1 MQSVRASLP
10 GAFNAYNLMAAI
22 TAVSSVT
29 GLSFEEVAAK
39 TENLKAIKGRM
50 TVISKGQ
57 PFEAEI
63 VKGRLE
69 SEGIPAMIMNNSM
82 SAIFSTYTVMAGPV
96 SVLVNPQDEERAKQL
111 LQEQ

>member
-1 MQSVRASLP
+1 MNEKQDLVCV
-10 GAFNAYNLMAAI
+10 F
-22 TAVSSVT
+22 
-29 GLSFEEVAAK
+29 
-39 TENLKAIKGRM
+39 
-50 TVISKGQ
+50 KGQ
-57 PFEAEI
+57 PFEAEV

-96 SVLVNPQDEERAKQL
+96 SVLVNPQDEERDKQL